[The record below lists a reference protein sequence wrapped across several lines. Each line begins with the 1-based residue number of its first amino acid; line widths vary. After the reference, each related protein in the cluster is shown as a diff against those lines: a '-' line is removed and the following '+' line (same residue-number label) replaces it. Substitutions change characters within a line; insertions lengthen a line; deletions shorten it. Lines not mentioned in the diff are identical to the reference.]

1 MEQSFAKWRRKGLL
15 LGSIGISRIGDFVY
29 LIAINVLILNMTGSP
44 AAVAG
49 LWIIAPA
56 ASLLTKFW
64 AGSLVDRYNQRQIM
78 IITDL
83 IRTVFVA
90 ALPLLPELWMIYAC
104 LMINS
109 MASSIFQPA
118 SMTYIVRLVPAA
130 ERKQFN
136 AFQGLT
142 TSGAFLVGPAIA
154 GVLLIYMKPDIAIY
168 INAASFLISAFLLSL
183 LPKLPIEVQ
192 EGEAAGQRITYRMIA
207 ADWSGVMKFS
217 RSNAYVIFVYSL
229 FHFILLLGMALDS
242 QEVVFIRSTLKMSE
256 LEYGLIVSLTGA
268 GSVAGAFLNSIL
280 AKWIPVKH
288 MLGGGM
294 LLVSAGY
301 LIFSISNSFV
311 WAAAGFILLGFFSS
325 FSNTGLAT
333 FYQNNVPAA
342 MMGRVTSI
350 FGLMV
355 SLLQIAAIITFGVI
369 AELVSLRYVYFT
381 VSIVLVLLSLLLWL
395 ISLQHSRG
403 GYFDEDKS
411 QIRL

>member
-1 MEQSFAKWRRKGLL
+1 MEQSFANWRRKGLL

-395 ISLQHSRG
+395 ISLQRSRG

>member
-1 MEQSFAKWRRKGLL
+1 MEQSFANWRRKGLL

-154 GVLLIYMKPDIAIY
+154 GVLLIYMKPDITIY

-395 ISLQHSRG
+395 ISLQRSRG